1 MNKLSTL
8 YPAPAL
14 GRLACC
20 LALACLLLRPHA
32 QAQTP
37 ARVMSLQD
45 CIDLAQKQS
54 PEASIARKGY
64 ESVYWS
70 YRAFRAGLLP
80 QLRLDVNAP
89 GILRTIS
96 QITQDDGTIDFVQQN
111 QAYSN
116 ASLSLSQQIAPT
128 GGSVFVSSGLN
139 RLDVFG
145 TNGYVQYQARPVL
158 IGFSQPIMAFNALR
172 WQQRLQPL
180 RFRLA
185 EKRYLEA
192 LEDIAVNISGL
203 YFDVYIAQIT
213 LANARSN
220 EGINDSIFTVANGR
234 YRVGKIAEND
244 LLQTE
249 LAYLNAQA
257 DANRAALALQKAK
270 VNLAIVLG
278 IADAESIQLVPPM
291 EVPPVEIDERFAL
304 SQANANR
311 SDIVDFEVRE
321 LEAESN
327 VAQARSE
334 NRFSASIDA
343 TFGLNQAGNTIPNAY
358 TQPLSQQ
365 TATVGLGIPIL
376 QWGRGKAQVA
386 SAKVDQAR
394 ALEQIRLDQRRLE
407 RDVRFQVLDFAQLQ
421 VQMQLAA
428 KADTIAIR
436 RYEVAKNR
444 YLIGKIDITNLQI
457 AQNEKDNAR
466 AGYIAVLRQFWV
478 AYYQL
483 RRSTLFDFI
492 NQETLVVPEIEV
504 K

>member
-1 MNKLSTL
+1 
-8 YPAPAL
+8 
-14 GRLACC
+14 
-20 LALACLLLRPHA
+20 
-32 QAQTP
+32 
-37 ARVMSLQD
+37 MSLDD
-45 CIDLAQKQS
+45 CISLAQKQS

-80 QLRLDVNAP
+80 QMRLDLNAP
-89 GILRTIS
+89 GIQRSIN
-96 QITQDDGTIDFVQQN
+96 QITQDDGTLDFVQQN
-111 QAYSN
+111 QAYSD
-116 ASLSLSQQIAPT
+116 ATLSLSQQIAPT
-128 GGSVFVSSGLN
+128 GGTVFVSSSLN

-145 TNGYVQYQARPVL
+145 TNAYIQYQARPVL
-158 IGFSQPIMAFNALR
+158 IGFSQPIMAFNPLR

-192 LEDIAVNISGL
+192 LEDIAITISGL

-213 LANARSN
+213 LDNARSN
-220 EGINDSIFTVANGR
+220 EGINDSIFDVANGR

-270 VNLAIVLG
+270 VNLAIALG
-278 IADAESIQLVPPM
+278 IADAESIQLLPPDAVPL
-291 EVPPVEIDERFAL
+291 VEIDERFAL
-304 SQANANR
+304 SQANENR
-311 SDIVDFEVRE
+311 SDVVDYSVRE
-321 LEAESN
+321 IEAESAL
-327 VAQARSE
+327 AQARAD
-334 NRFSASIDA
+334 NRFSANINA
-343 TFGLNQAGNTIPNAY
+343 TFGLNQAGTTIQNAY

-365 TATVGLGIPIL
+365 TATMGLGIPIL
-376 QWGRGKAQVA
+376 QWGRGKAQIE

-394 ALEQIRLDQRRLE
+394 TQEQIRLDRRRLE

-421 VQMQLAA
+421 LQMQLAS

-466 AGYIAVLRQFWV
+466 AGYINVLRQFWV

-483 RRSTLFDFI
+483 RRSTLYDFI
-492 NQETLVVPEIEV
+492 SQVPLVAPEIEV
-504 K
+504 R

>member
-1 MNKLSTL
+1 MQ
-8 YPAPAL
+8 PA
-14 GRLACC
+14 R
-20 LALACLLLRPHA
+20 LACLLTFLGLFTHLCLPA
-32 QAQTP
+32 QGG

-45 CIDLAQKQS
+45 CIDLAQRQS
-54 PEASIARKGY
+54 PEANIARKGY
-64 ESVYWS
+64 EAVYWS
-70 YRAFRAGLLP
+70 FRAYRASLLP
-80 QLRLDVNAP
+80 QLRLDLNAP
-89 GILRTIS
+89 GILRSIS
-96 QITQDDGTIDFVQQN
+96 QITQDDGTLDFVQQN
-111 QAYSN
+111 QAFSN
-116 ASLSLSQQIAPT
+116 ASLSVSQQIAPT

-145 TNGYVQYQARPVL
+145 TNAYVQYQARPVL
-158 IGFSQPIMAFNALR
+158 IGFSQPIMAFNNLR

-180 RFRLA
+180 RVQLA

-192 LEDIAVNISGL
+192 LEDIAVSISGL

-213 LANARSN
+213 LANAQSN
-220 EGINDSIFTVANGR
+220 EAINDSIFDVANGR

-270 VNLAIVLG
+270 VNLAIILG
-278 IADAESIQLVPPM
+278 IADAESIQLLPPDA
-291 EVPPVEIDERFAL
+291 VPPVEIDEKFAL
-304 SQANANR
+304 SQANQNR
-311 SDIVDFEVRE
+311 SDIVDYSVRE

-327 VAQARSE
+327 VAQARAD
-334 NRFSASIDA
+334 NRFSASINA
-343 TFGLNQAGNTIPNAY
+343 TFGLNQAGSTIQDAY

-376 QWGRGKAQVA
+376 QWGRGKAQIA
-386 SAKVDQAR
+386 SAKVEQAR
-394 ALEQIRLDQRRLE
+394 AQEQIRLDQRRLE

-421 VQMQLAA
+421 LQMQLAA

-466 AGYIAVLRQFWV
+466 ASYIGVLRQFWV

-483 RRSTLFDFI
+483 RRSTLYDFI
-492 NQETLVVPEIEV
+492 NQEALVAPEIEV
-504 K
+504 D

>member
-1 MNKLSTL
+1 MQ
-8 YPAPAL
+8 PA
-14 GRLACC
+14 R
-20 LALACLLLRPHA
+20 LACLLTLLGLFTHLCLPA
-32 QAQTP
+32 QGG

-45 CIDLAQKQS
+45 CIDLAQRQS
-54 PEASIARKGY
+54 PEANIARKGY

-70 YRAFRAGLLP
+70 FRAYRASLLP
-80 QLRLDVNAP
+80 QLRLDLNAP
-89 GILRTIS
+89 GILRSIS
-96 QITQDDGTIDFVQQN
+96 QITQDDGTLDFVQQN
-111 QAYSN
+111 QAFSN
-116 ASLSLSQQIAPT
+116 ASLSVSQQIAPT

-145 TNGYVQYQARPVL
+145 TNAYVQYQARPVL
-158 IGFSQPIMAFNALR
+158 IGFSQPIMAFNNLR

-180 RFRLA
+180 RVQLA

-192 LEDIAVNISGL
+192 LEDIAVSISGL

-213 LANARSN
+213 LANAQSN
-220 EGINDSIFTVANGR
+220 EKINDSIFDVANGR

-249 LAYLNAQA
+249 LAFLNAQA

-270 VNLAIVLG
+270 VNLAIILG
-278 IADAESIQLVPPM
+278 ITDAESIQLLPPDAVPL
-291 EVPPVEIDERFAL
+291 VEIDEKFAL
-304 SQANANR
+304 SQANQNR
-311 SDIVDFEVRE
+311 SDIVDYSVRE

-327 VAQARSE
+327 VAQARAD
-334 NRFSASIDA
+334 NRFSASINA
-343 TFGLNQAGNTIPNAY
+343 TFGLNQAGSTIQDAY

-386 SAKVDQAR
+386 SAKVEQAR
-394 ALEQIRLDQRRLE
+394 AQEQIRLDQRRLE

-421 VQMQLAA
+421 LQMQLAA

-466 AGYIAVLRQFWV
+466 ASYIGVLRQFWV

-483 RRSTLFDFI
+483 RRSTLYDFI
-492 NQETLVVPEIEV
+492 NQEALVAPEIEV
-504 K
+504 D